1 MILELVN
8 FGPLDVYLQRES
20 QTVKTVDLIE
30 AATSLANAVFHLV
43 SHFFKNK
50 INSKHVFY
58 IQFLK
63 MSPLIRRGRWGN
75 YSPLRTIIKKINLLL

>member
-1 MILELVN
+1 MVLELVN

-43 SHFFKNK
+43 SDLFFLEIFFTKERIKTYCQLENSFFTIFLFYSKELTHFF
-50 INSKHVFY
+50 Y
-58 IQFLK
+58 
-63 MSPLIRRGRWGN
+63 
-75 YSPLRTIIKKINLLL
+75 LL